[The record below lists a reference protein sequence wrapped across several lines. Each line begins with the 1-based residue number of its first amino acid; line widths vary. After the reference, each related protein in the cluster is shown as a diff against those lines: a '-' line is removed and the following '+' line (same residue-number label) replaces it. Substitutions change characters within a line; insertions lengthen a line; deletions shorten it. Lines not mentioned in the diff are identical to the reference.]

1 MATRIAI
8 DTIGATGGL
17 RDLTNAVRST
27 IDAWKA
33 QEIAMKSAGDMIG
46 ASQVRYNGLGETIER
61 QKAKISELT
70 QRQESLIN
78 VSKENVQAFTTYED
92 KVSALRNQLQ
102 NLDTSTESG
111 RQKSEQLKAEIER
124 LGQEFQKSTG
134 ITQKDASAYL
144 KLQKNINSAEKQLA
158 AYENQQQKARE
169 MMKYYTSGLA
179 DLQKNYRLTN
189 AASKAYVERMQAE
202 GHESAANQSKVNG
215 LRQSI
220 TNLSAQYKIQTSEL
234 QKIAAES
241 GLTSSAY
248 LKQKTRVDQT
258 AASIAKLKDQLLI
271 EQNNL
276 TNVRKA
282 TDLATTASKSYVN
295 SLTALGR
302 NTEAQRVKLTNSI
315 NVHNKLTT
323 QLNAEQKYLS
333 ELGETYGRTSTKY
346 QEQAIKVN
354 DLTSKYQANVL
365 ETRQLNRSV
374 GEMSS
379 RNIRLKDSFSII
391 GNAARDGFS
400 KVRTGA
406 TYAAGGIAAF
416 GVAAMSGAKRA
427 TSLQHTYQVN
437 TNLLITGGEKASA
450 AIKNVS
456 QMQRDGE
463 KYSLQYGKS
472 QQAIAEQY
480 QELIKRGYSSKQA
493 LGAMRSELQASVA
506 SGDDF
511 NDVVK
516 VSSQVVDAFGM
527 RTTST
532 SKMVH
537 NTRRVVNELA
547 YSADM
552 TATDFQKLGIGMSY
566 VGDSAKTAGFSLA
579 ETSAAMGELSNH
591 GLEADKAGTGLRK
604 TIVSLAKPSKDATAA
619 LKSIG
624 IQSTSVFKDANG
636 NFKSLSDILGT
647 INAHTK
653 NLGSAQQ
660 AAVFK
665 AIFGTTGMQSAQIL
679 AQNNTE
685 LTTLTRKVQEA
696 GDKGNYVSQLAQKNA
711 QTAQMSQQRFKQAWA
726 DLTIMF
732 GSKML
737 PYMTEAAN
745 SLSKLFAQEGF
756 RKDVKA
762 AAGDIGHVAGGILN
776 IAKFS
781 VEHADAVKTFAKIV
795 ATIWVV
801 DKVRK
806 FARATQDMFDLLKIG
821 RSNITREIEQ
831 VNLETQAYQRL
842 AAAKTEANSVAAT
855 GGKAGSTASK
865 AGNIAAD
872 GAIAGAVEKSVS
884 KGSSRWNLLGKT
896 VGARI
901 INGAGL
907 AITAWDVGSS
917 VAKAVKTGKAK
928 DAYSAAGKS
937 VGTLIG
943 GSIGEV
949 IAGPGGAM
957 IGAQLGDQIGGSKTV
972 TNVIKGVDKLNKS
985 VDKKPLKVKS
995 KVTGLSKA
1003 AKKSVKSVRKD
1014 FKNIEAISFK
1024 IGTATDNKSLAKSR
1038 KELSKYY
1045 SDLKKQSDKSVHD
1058 RTKSEKSFLKE
1069 QLNAHNI
1076 SQKQYNQY
1084 MAKLN
1089 KSDSDRVKKN
1099 RTALNNLKG
1108 NTKVLNQQIENLNK
1122 SHNQAIQKL
1131 QTKAAKSRQQISKN
1145 EHKALANLERN
1156 GFVTVNG
1163 QVLKGEK
1170 ARQAIHNKYSN
1181 QRKKLDRDT
1190 NRKISN
1196 QEKSDNKARV
1206 NNIKDLAKKRLQEEK
1221 KLGADIAGN
1230 MTSSAK
1236 KQRQI
1241 LQKLK
1246 SDKGH
1251 ISEAEA
1257 KQLVTQSA
1265 NAANKQIENAN
1276 HERDETIKAA
1286 RSKANKTIEHAHW
1299 MHDHVTGYT
1308 KQQMNTAIEHA
1319 KNERDNTIAMA
1330 NEKRKE
1336 TVTTAKD
1343 QNNQVVTAAKSESQS
1358 VSTHAKRSGEN
1369 GVYAWRQHAGGI
1381 YDVVD
1386 WIANTLNQVGKA
1398 LGGKQMSRPKSK
1410 INQAMPNF
1418 TIGATATGA
1427 SNISASKINALV
1439 GEAGP
1444 EMVYKPYSGTARII
1458 GQRGAEITQL
1468 EHGEYV
1474 LDAQKTAQ
1482 VMAGTYRG
1490 ILPGYAKGG
1499 IVGEAGDFV
1508 SNLVDKAKDFT
1519 GEISEAIQKIL
1530 DQPEKAISGV
1540 LNKINGHGLGE
1551 LGENWFDLIKK
1562 GLLDIWKKAISKI
1575 KKVIDEFGSSSN
1587 PGGSGVKRW
1596 IPVIKKAA
1604 AKMKVNLTDSALNVI
1619 LRRIA
1624 QESNGN
1630 PTITNNWDSNA
1641 AAGHPSKGLLQYI
1654 QPTLSAWVPRGVKPD
1669 LASGYVQLLA
1679 LFNDSNWLSDI
1690 SVRGGWGPTGYKRF
1704 ANGGKV
1710 NKEALYRLAE
1720 ENKTEYI
1727 IPMDPAKRPRAIQLL
1742 QEIVGQFA
1750 KDSNVKETD
1759 SNAEAS
1765 NVEITKLFEQIKESN
1780 TKFDVLLQM
1789 FQNLLGLTNEQIK
1802 SIKGING
1809 YDPLTAYKQQNKDQ
1823 RMANWQGLT

>member
-78 VSKENVQAFTTYED
+78 VSKENVQAFTAYED

-158 AYENQQQKARE
+158 AYENQQKKARE

-179 DLQKNYRLTN
+179 DLQKGYRLTN

-323 QLNAEQKYLS
+323 QLNAERKYLS

-379 RNIRLKDSFSII
+379 RSVRLKDSFSIV
-391 GNAARDGFS
+391 GNAAREGFN

-472 QQAIAEQY
+472 QQSIAEQY

-604 TIVSLAKPSKDATAA
+604 TIVSLARPSKDATLA

-653 NLGSAQQ
+653 NLGTAQQ

-842 AAAKTEANSVAAT
+842 AAAKMKANGVTAT
-855 GGKAGSTASK
+855 GGKAGSTTSK

-896 VGARI
+896 VGTRI

-917 VAKAVKTGKAK
+917 ITKAVKSGKAK
-928 DAYSAAGKS
+928 DAYNASGKTA
-937 VGTLIG
+937 GTLIG
-943 GSIGEV
+943 GGIG
-949 IAGPGGAM
+949 AFFGGPGGAM
-957 IGAQLGDQIGGSKTV
+957 IGAQLGNQIGGSKTV
-972 TNVIKGVDKLNKS
+972 TNIAKKFVSTWKQVMSKQKLNPPKLS
-985 VDKKPLKVKS
+985 NKKAYATLTKETNNYYKNKQKQDRKDIELLHKNGMLSDAEYNKRLKNLQANS
-995 KVTGLSKA
+995 KKANQYELLSQKDRTAVSKYYAQQRQNVESKFAKQKRSLSK
-1003 AKKSVKSVRKD
+1003 KWDQQILKDEQLYGTNSTKVQKD
-1014 FKNIEAISFK
+1014 FKKKEEALHRNASKKKKAISDLNLKYAKKNMTAEAKLHTTLNGKIKMAANNQAKILQRLHDKKGSLSKSSLKNAVKDATDEYNQTKKLAEKAYRAKVNAAEKTQNAVFKAALRQKNDAIKAAEEQCQKTIDAADRQYKGHGKAAEQQRRDVVKNARQQRDGAIDHANTQYTETVKKASNQHDDVVNHAFDQKKSTVSHANKQKKAVVEAAKNQGYNAAKASVDQANDTMSANSKQGTGLQSIWNNIADWFNAIGKLFK
-1024 IGTATDNKSLAKSR
+1024 I
-1038 KELSKYY
+1038 
-1045 SDLKKQSDKSVHD
+1045 QP
-1058 RTKSEKSFLKE
+1058 
-1069 QLNAHNI
+1069 
-1076 SQKQYNQY
+1076 
-1084 MAKLN
+1084 
-1089 KSDSDRVKKN
+1089 
-1099 RTALNNLKG
+1099 
-1108 NTKVLNQQIENLNK
+1108 
-1122 SHNQAIQKL
+1122 
-1131 QTKAAKSRQQISKN
+1131 ISKN
-1145 EHKALANLERN
+1145 NKSY
-1156 GFVTVNG
+1156 GFT
-1163 QVLKGEK
+1163 
-1170 ARQAIHNKYSN
+1170 QA
-1181 QRKKLDRDT
+1181 T
-1190 NRKISN
+1190 ISG
-1196 QEKSDNKARV
+1196 S
-1206 NNIKDLAKKRLQEEK
+1206 
-1221 KLGADIAGN
+1221 
-1230 MTSSAK
+1230 
-1236 KQRQI
+1236 
-1241 LQKLK
+1241 
-1246 SDKGH
+1246 
-1251 ISEAEA
+1251 
-1257 KQLVTQSA
+1257 
-1265 NAANKQIENAN
+1265 
-1276 HERDETIKAA
+1276 
-1286 RSKANKTIEHAHW
+1286 
-1299 MHDHVTGYT
+1299 
-1308 KQQMNTAIEHA
+1308 
-1319 KNERDNTIAMA
+1319 
-1330 NEKRKE
+1330 
-1336 TVTTAKD
+1336 
-1343 QNNQVVTAAKSESQS
+1343 
-1358 VSTHAKRSGEN
+1358 
-1369 GVYAWRQHAGGI
+1369 YAAGGS
-1381 YDVVD
+1381 V
-1386 WIANTLNQVGKA
+1386 NKPGL
-1398 LGGKQMSRPKSK
+1398 
-1410 INQAMPNF
+1410 
-1418 TIGATATGA
+1418 
-1427 SNISASKINALV
+1427 ALV

-1444 EMVYKPYSGTARII
+1444 ELRYKPFDNKVEVV
-1458 GQRGAEITQL
+1458 GQKGAEL
-1468 EHGEYV
+1468 VMMRSGEQI
-1474 LDAQKTAQ
+1474 LNAADTAKLF
-1482 VMAGTYRG
+1482 AGQFRQT
-1490 ILPGYAKGG
+1490 LPGYAKGTLSLD
-1499 IVGEAGDFV
+1499 DFL
-1508 SNLVDKAKDFT
+1508 SKAKDAASN
-1519 GEISEAIQKIL
+1519 IWDSVSDAASDIL
-1530 DQPEKAISGV
+1530 DKISDPKKTLEDIAAKAFNIRSIDKVGP
-1540 LNKINGHGLGE
+1540 LPQN
-1551 LGENWFDLIKK
+1551 
-1562 GLLDIWKKAISKI
+1562 ISKGMVD
-1575 KKVIDEFGSSSN
+1575 KVIDSIAEKIKQLKKAFEDFGSAGA
-1587 PGGSGVKRW
+1587 PPGSGVKRW
-1596 IPVIKKAA
+1596 EGQLKKALKMNGLPTSA
-1604 AKMKVNLTDSALNVI
+1604 AYVNAWLRQIQTESGGNEKARQPGADPDGDGSGPALGLMQTKRGTFNQY
-1619 LRRIA
+1619 A
-1624 QESNGN
+1624 FPGH
-1630 PTITNNWDSNA
+1630 NN
-1641 AAGHPSKGLLQYI
+1641 
-1654 QPTLSAWVPRGVKPD
+1654 
-1669 LASGYVQLLA
+1669 
-1679 LFNDSNWLSDI
+1679 LFNGFDDMLAGIAYAKARYGSAMLSVI
-1690 SVRGGWGPTGYKRF
+1690 GHGHGY
-1704 ANGGKV
+1704 ANGGRIDSDG
-1710 NKEALYRLAE
+1710 LYRLAE
-1720 ENKTEYI
+1720 GNQMEYVV
-1727 IPMDPAKRPRAIQLL
+1727 PMDPAKRPRAIQLL

-1750 KDSNVKETD
+1750 KDSNVKATD
-1759 SNAEAS
+1759 SNAATS
-1765 NVEITKLFEQIKESN
+1765 NVELAKLFEQVKESN

-1802 SIKGING
+1802 SIKGITG

>member
-78 VSKENVQAFTTYED
+78 VSKENVQAFTAYED

-134 ITQKDASAYL
+134 VTQKDASAYL

-158 AYENQQQKARE
+158 AYENQQKKARE

-179 DLQKNYRLTN
+179 DLQKGYRLTN
-189 AASKAYVERMQAE
+189 AASKAYLERMQAE
-202 GHESAANQSKVNG
+202 GHESVANQSKVNG

-315 NVHNKLTT
+315 NVHNKLAT

-379 RNIRLKDSFSII
+379 RSVRLKDSFSIV

-604 TIVSLAKPSKDATAA
+604 TIVSLARPSKDATLA

-653 NLGSAQQ
+653 NLGTAQQ

-711 QTAQMSQQRFKQAWA
+711 QTAQMSQQRFKQAWS

-762 AAGDIGHVAGGILN
+762 AAGDIGQVAGGILN

-781 VEHADAVKTFAKIV
+781 IQHADAVKTFAKIV

-806 FARATQDMFDLLKIG
+806 FARATQDLFDLLKIG

-842 AAAKTEANSVAAT
+842 AAAKTEANGVAAT

-865 AGNIAAD
+865 AGSLAAD

-972 TNVIKGVDKLNKS
+972 TNVIKGIDKLNKS

-1024 IGTATDNKSLAKSR
+1024 MGAATDNKSLAKSR

-1089 KSDSDRVKKN
+1089 KSDADRVKKN

-1108 NTKVLNQQIENLNK
+1108 NTKVLNQQLENLNK
-1122 SHNQAIQKL
+1122 SHNQAIQKI
-1131 QTKAAKSRQQISKN
+1131 QNKAAKSRQQISKN
-1145 EHKALANLERN
+1145 ENKALANLERN

-1308 KQQMNTAIEHA
+1308 KQQMNTAIDHA

-1330 NEKRKE
+1330 HEKRKE
-1336 TVTTAKD
+1336 TVATAKD
-1343 QNNQVVTAAKSESQS
+1343 QNNQVVTAAKSESES
-1358 VSTHAKRSGEN
+1358 VSTHAKRSGQN

-1386 WIANTLNQVGKA
+1386 WIADMWNKVSKA
-1398 LGGKQMSRPKSK
+1398 LGGKQMSHPKSK

-1490 ILPGYAKGG
+1490 VLPGYAKGG
-1499 IVGEAGDFV
+1499 IVGAAGDFV

-1540 LNKINGHGLGE
+1540 LQKINGHGIGE

-1575 KKVIDEFGSSSN
+1575 KKVIDEFGSAGA
-1587 PGGSGVKRW
+1587 PPGSGVKRW
-1596 IPVIKKAA
+1596 TNQLKKALKMNGLPTSA
-1604 AKMKVNLTDSALNVI
+1604 AYVNAWLRQIQTESGGNEKARQPGADPDGDGSGPALGLMQTKRGTFNQY
-1619 LRRIA
+1619 A
-1624 QESNGN
+1624 FPGH
-1630 PTITNNWDSNA
+1630 NN
-1641 AAGHPSKGLLQYI
+1641 
-1654 QPTLSAWVPRGVKPD
+1654 
-1669 LASGYVQLLA
+1669 
-1679 LFNDSNWLSDI
+1679 LFNGFDDMLAGIAYAKARYGSAMLSVI
-1690 SVRGGWGPTGYKRF
+1690 GHGHGY
-1704 ANGGKV
+1704 ANGGRIDSDG
-1710 NKEALYRLAE
+1710 LYRLAE
-1720 ENKTEYI
+1720 GNQMEYVV
-1727 IPMDPAKRPRAIQLL
+1727 PMDPAKRPRAIQLL

-1750 KDSNVKETD
+1750 KDSNVKATD
-1759 SNAEAS
+1759 SNAAAS
-1765 NVEITKLFEQIKESN
+1765 NVEITKLFEQIQESN

-1789 FQNLLGLTNEQIK
+1789 FQNLLGLTNEQIR
-1802 SIKGING
+1802 SIKGVTG